1 MSYHIA
7 NFKRNHSM
15 SQVLWLK
22 DSCNILQ
29 KLFMASTPQ
38 VTSIFTF
45 RYKENSELDYY
56 SKQTR
61 GEGEIWRGQRP
72 TLVIA
77 SFPFW
82 VEKANFLL
90 QIKAKSI
97 HTSIVMLPVEVVAK
111 FHFIWT
117 HKTCITIY
125 RSIPSYP
132 YTIDSL

>member
-1 MSYHIA
+1 MSYHIV

-61 GEGEIWRGQRP
+61 GEAEIWRGQRP

-97 HTSIVMLPVEVVAK
+97 HTLIVMLPVGVVAK
-111 FHFIWT
+111 FHSIIPY
-117 HKTCITIY
+117 KPCITMY
-125 RSIPSYP
+125 RRIPLDP
-132 YTIDSL
+132 YAIDLL